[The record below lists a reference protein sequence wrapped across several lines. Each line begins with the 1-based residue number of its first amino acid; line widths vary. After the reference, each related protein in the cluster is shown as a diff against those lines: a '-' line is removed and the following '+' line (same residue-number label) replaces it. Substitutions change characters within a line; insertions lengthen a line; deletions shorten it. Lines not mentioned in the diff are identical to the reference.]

1 MRFEVTSE
9 AALQG
14 HIDAGTLAEHH
25 YLEAKREVA
34 AGSGANLEL
43 ARDLASFAIDGGTL
57 VIGVAEDKTTS
68 TFSLAPVQLSGLAER
83 VEQIAASRIA
93 PRLTIRC
100 RKIQSESSAEVGYL
114 IVEVPPSPEA
124 PHMVDGRYYGRGDS
138 TKHTLADGD
147 VRRLNEQRLGRRARF
162 LDRLAAE
169 VERDPTPPEAR
180 SEAHLFVLAS
190 PSTGRPEMLHD
201 ALSAAGQTLRSWAQT
216 AIQRGPP
223 GARLS
228 WPPHADFD
236 PNIDDRLDVA
246 TRANGV
252 GLHTW
257 EVGPNRVPRSGGDKP
272 VRERRLLDLEI
283 DDDGTVRLFCSA
295 GTITRSVE
303 GDLPQRLTLTPL
315 VAGLL
320 VRIVRCAVDVS
331 NAISYIGSWDIGL
344 QLTELR
350 GAVSSQRAQNFS
362 VTPIEYTEDGYEAI
376 AQFLV
381 DELVAN
387 ERAVVTRL
395 CGRLYRGLGEDLDSW
410 STGQSG

>member
-1 MRFEVTSE
+1 MRLDAASE
-9 AALQG
+9 AALRA
-14 HIDAGTLAEHH
+14 HIDAGMLAEHH
-25 YLEAKREVA
+25 YLEVKREIP
-34 AGSGANLEL
+34 AGSGANIEL

-57 VIGVAEDKTTS
+57 VIGVAEDKTTNTYS
-68 TFSLAPVQLSGLAER
+68 PAPVHLPGLAER
-83 VEQIAASRIA
+83 VEQVAASRIA
-93 PRLTIRC
+93 PRLNVRC
-100 RKIQSESSAEVGYL
+100 REIQSDSGAEVGYL
-114 IVEVPPSPEA
+114 IIEVPPSPEA
-124 PHMVDGRYYGRGDS
+124 PHMVDGRYYGRGDT
-138 TKHTLADGD
+138 TKHVLADAD
-147 VRRLNEQRLGRRARF
+147 VRRLNERRLGRRARF
-162 LDRLAAE
+162 LDQLAAE
-169 VERDPTPPEAR
+169 VERDPTPPHAR

-216 AIQRGPP
+216 AILRGPP
-223 GARLS
+223 GSRLA

-303 GDLPQRLTLTPL
+303 GDLPHRLMLTPL

-320 VRIVRCAVDVS
+320 VRIVRCAVEVS
-331 NAISYIGSWDIGL
+331 NTIPYTGSWDIGL
-344 QLTELR
+344 QLTNSR
-350 GAVSSQRAQNFS
+350 GAASSRRAQNFS
-362 VTPIEYTEDGYEAI
+362 VTPIEYTEDGYEAS

-381 DELVAN
+381 DELGAD

-395 CGRLYRGLGEDLDSW
+395 CGRLYRGLGEDLGAW
-410 STGQSG
+410 